1 MPKININGK
10 SINTKPLTMG
20 VYRQIIKLQAQENI
34 TDAEALDN
42 MAEIIG
48 LAYGVD
54 AAEVL
59 AEDVI
64 PAYREVVKWANE
76 SISAK
81 VQQIPNA

>member
-20 VYRQIIKLQAQENI
+20 VYRQIIKLQEQDNL
-34 TDAEALDN
+34 TDAEAIDN

-48 LAYGVD
+48 FAYSID
-54 AAEVL
+54 PAEML
-59 AEDVI
+59 AEDII
-64 PAYREVVKWANE
+64 PAYRDVVKWANE

-81 VQQIPNA
+81 VQKIPNA